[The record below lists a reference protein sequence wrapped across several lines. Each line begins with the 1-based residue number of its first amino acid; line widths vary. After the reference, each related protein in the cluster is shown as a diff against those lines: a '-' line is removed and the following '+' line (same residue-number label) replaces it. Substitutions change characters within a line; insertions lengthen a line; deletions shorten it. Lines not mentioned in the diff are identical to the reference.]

1 MQLFFNF
8 LFLLFAASYTI
19 KDSKFLVET
28 QIIHPSIQVLL
39 INKN

>member
-28 QIIHPSIQVLL
+28 DNPSIHPSPTD
-39 INKN
+39 